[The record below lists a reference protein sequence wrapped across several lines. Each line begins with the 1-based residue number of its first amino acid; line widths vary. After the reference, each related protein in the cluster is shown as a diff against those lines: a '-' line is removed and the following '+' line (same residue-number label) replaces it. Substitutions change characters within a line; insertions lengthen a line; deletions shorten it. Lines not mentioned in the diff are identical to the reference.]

1 MKIVSIILTIIAIF
15 LIGFNITNINT
26 DNPLEKDSAIAIIE
40 ILAGII
46 AIVILAIFNI
56 SKQIEK
62 KLKK

>member
-26 DNPLEKDSAIAIIE
+26 ENLLEKDSAIAIIE
-40 ILAGII
+40 ILAGVI
-46 AIVILAIFNI
+46 AILILAIFNI

-62 KLKK
+62 KVNK